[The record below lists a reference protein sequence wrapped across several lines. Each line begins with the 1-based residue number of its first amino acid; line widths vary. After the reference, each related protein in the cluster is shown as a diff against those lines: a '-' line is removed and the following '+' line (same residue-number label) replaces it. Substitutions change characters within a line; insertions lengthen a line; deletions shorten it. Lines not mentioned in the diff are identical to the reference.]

1 MKDTYTTDSAA
12 HSVKTVIPIAFV
24 DHHSSFKN
32 AEFWGL
38 LTPYRCSK
46 HKDAVDSKIKATRKD
61 RLSHT
66 VLDKDLG
73 ELTNGVPPLPKVQ
86 PEVVK
91 RQRSYREM
99 LEAARQYL
107 KMMKR

>member
-1 MKDTYTTDSAA
+1 MKETNTSDSAA
-12 HSVKTVIPIAFV
+12 ISVKTVIPVAFA
-24 DHHSSFKN
+24 DHHSPCN
-32 AEFWGL
+32 NEEFWGL

-46 HKDAVDSKIKATRKD
+46 HKDAVDSRIKATRKE
-61 RLSHT
+61 RVSHT
-66 VLDKDLG
+66 VLDMDLG
-73 ELTNGVPPLPKVQ
+73 ELTNNAPASPRPQPDKV
-86 PEVVK
+86 E